1 MLFIINRPIMMETIE
16 KAWYYL
22 SQSLAPLLWINLL
35 ALSLSYWR
43 DKDKD
48 TDARLRHQKRAGS
61 QHRKCYNAK
70 RGQMRQGSIRDYNL
84 HSSYPLHLCQQGL
97 Y

>member
-1 MLFIINRPIMMETIE
+1 MLYALRMLLAIIGAKNQVWSNSALSWQAIIMCFIRNGPIMMEMIE

-43 DKDKD
+43 NKDND
-48 TDARLRHQKRAGS
+48 
-61 QHRKCYNAK
+61 
-70 RGQMRQGSIRDYNL
+70 MV
-84 HSSYPLHLCQQGL
+84 P
-97 Y
+97 